1 MTCWFSLFFASPKDT
16 AAVVSSSSSS
26 CVVVVVVAA
35 CLGNPGSQFL
45 FNFQQTSG
53 IPSRAGVR
61 W

>member
-26 CVVVVVVAA
+26 CVVVVVAA